1 MWGNRPYDQ
10 HISPSENMLVNL
22 GAMGEGFHNYH
33 HTFPSDYSTSEFGMR
48 LNLTTLFID
57 TMAWLGLADQ
67 RKKMSPEAV
76 ERRKKRTGDGSRDI
90 FHKQGLIRQAIEL
103 G

>member
-1 MWGNRPYDQ
+1 
-10 HISPSENMLVNL
+10 
-22 GAMGEGFHNYH
+22 
-33 HTFPSDYSTSEFGMR
+33 MR

-76 ERRKKRTGDGSRDI
+76 ERRKERTGDGTMDF
-90 FHKQGLIRQAIEL
+90 FHKQSLVGEAVVSRKVSEVTTTECSGSAEN
-103 G
+103 